1 MMSSSERLA
10 TATTLPVR
18 LGLIWQRRLRD
29 ALTRF
34 AHAQTLPQLP
44 FTANPFFA
52 AVDYLTD
59 TFERQ
64 TLFWD
69 TLRQR
74 GDNYLE
80 HAKAGKPPLLH
91 FDYEIVVDGREFK
104 RPVNYALAAITPPA
118 GIEINPAARP
128 YVIIDP
134 RAGHGPGIGGFK
146 DDSEVGM
153 AMRAGS
159 PVYFCLFFP
168 EPQPGQTLDDVT
180 AAEADFLREV
190 IRRHPDSP
198 KPALVGNCQGG
209 WAAMLVAAQN
219 PELVGALVMNGAPV
233 SYWAG
238 NDGGNPM
245 RYAGGNL
252 GGAWTAL
259 LASDLG
265 GGKFDGAYLVDN
277 FENLDPAN
285 TLVTKNYH
293 LYDQIDTEPPRFL
306 EFERWW
312 GGYFLMNEEEIRW
325 IVENLFVGNNLTE
338 GKALGQ
344 KGAFDLRQ
352 LRAPVVVFASMG
364 DNITP
369 PQQAF
374 NWVLDLYPSTAALKA
389 SGQVI
394 VGLEHKTT
402 GHLGIFVSAKIA
414 QKEHAKIVELLHVI
428 ETLSPGLYQLKID
441 TLTGDDGKPRY
452 EAELIEREVEELR
465 GLQKFERHDEAPFAA
480 VEAVSAL
487 GTSIYSTLVR
497 PWLAPLVTEDAA
509 EIGRQLHPLRVQ
521 HWGWS
526 SYNPLARL
534 NAGVAEMV
542 REHRTPRDPA
552 LRPLE
557 RWASQQ
563 LATSLDLYRDLR
575 DATSEL
581 SFFNT
586 YGLLGLAGIGVEN
599 IPDYLRKDGQSEPEF
614 DDAALL
620 ARLPVGDNADGMIR
634 LAILITQG
642 LSSVKVERRSAAYE
656 WLVQERTLA
665 ALDPAERHARI
676 REQSLLV
683 WRFPAEARKTLPR
696 LFDSHQALVTAFEH
710 FDALIHVIPG
720 ADEAL
725 GNLAELRA
733 EVLPERP
740 KAEWPSAAPT
750 AVAVAAAEA
759 AEASASAATA
769 ATKPARTV
777 TRRAP
782 AKPAT
787 TTPAAETTAKPARRR
802 PAAKTA
808 TTDKDKE

>member
-1 MMSSSERLA
+1 MLSSSERLA
-10 TATTLPVR
+10 TASTLPVR
-18 LGLIWQRRLRD
+18 LGLLWQRRIRD

-34 AHAQTLPQLP
+34 AHAQTLPQVP

-52 AVDYLTD
+52 AFDYLAD
-59 TFERQ
+59 SFERQ

-69 TLRQR
+69 TFRQR

-91 FDYEIVVDGREFK
+91 FSYDIIVDGRQFK
-104 RPVNYALAAITPPA
+104 RPVNYALAAITPPE
-118 GIEINPAARP
+118 GVVIDPEARP

-153 AMRAGS
+153 ALRAGS

-168 EPQPGQTLDDVT
+168 EPEAGQTLADVT

-265 GGKFDGAYLVDN
+265 KGKFDGAYLVDN
-277 FENLDPAN
+277 FEGLDPAN
-285 TLVTKNYH
+285 TLVKKNYH

-325 IVENLFVGNNLTE
+325 IVENLFIGNNLTE
-338 GKALGQ
+338 GKAVSQ
-344 KGAFDLRQ
+344 AGAFDLRQ

-374 NWVLDLYPSTAALKA
+374 NWILDLYPNTAALKH

-414 QKEHAKIVELLHVI
+414 QKEHAKIVELLQVI
-428 ETLSPGLYQLKID
+428 ETLEPGLYQLKID
-441 TLTGDDGKPRY
+441 TVTGDDGQPRY

-480 VEAVSAL
+480 VEAISTL

-526 SYNPLARL
+526 SYNPLAKL
-534 NAGVAEMV
+534 NAGVAEVV
-542 REHRTPRDPA
+542 REHRQPREPE
-552 LRPLE
+552 LRSLE
-557 RWASQQ
+557 RWATQQ

-581 SFFNT
+581 QFFHT

-599 IPDYLRKDGQSEPEF
+599 IPDYLKKQGQAEPQF

-620 ARLPVGDNADGMIR
+620 ARLPKGDNADGLIR

-642 LSSVKVERRSAAYE
+642 LSSIKVERRSAAYE
-656 WLVQERTLA
+656 WLLQEPALA
-665 ALDPAERHARI
+665 ALAPETRHAKI
-676 REQSLLV
+676 REQALLA
-683 WRFPAEARKTLPR
+683 WRFPAEARKTLPQ
-696 LFDSHQALVTAFEH
+696 LFDSRDALASAFEH
-710 FDALIHVIPG
+710 FDALVHVIP
-720 ADEAL
+720 DSTEAL
-725 GNLAELRA
+725 HNLAELRA
-733 EVLPERP
+733 EVLPTRTVT
-740 KAEWPSAAPT
+740 EWPAAKTPTAAPP
-750 AVAVAAAEA
+750 ADE
-759 AEASASAATA
+759 
-769 ATKPARTV
+769 KPARTV
-777 TRRAP
+777 TRR
-782 AKPAT
+782 KPAASK
-787 TTPAAETTAKPARRR
+787 PAATPTSTATTTAKPARRK
-802 PAAKTA
+802 PSAGKTA
-808 TTDKDKE
+808 TKEDKE

>member
-10 TATTLPVR
+10 TATTLQAR
-18 LGLIWQRRLRD
+18 LGLLWQRRLRD

-34 AHAQTLPQLP
+34 THAQTVPELP

-52 AVDYLTD
+52 AFDYLSD
-59 TFERQ
+59 SFERQ
-64 TLFWD
+64 VLFWD

-80 HAKAGKPPLLH
+80 HEKAGKPPLLH
-91 FDYEIVVDGREFK
+91 FAYDIILDARTFK
-104 RPVNYALAAITPPA
+104 RPVNYALAAITPPE
-118 GIEINPAARP
+118 GVKIDPASRP
-128 YVIIDP
+128 YVILDP

-153 AMRAGS
+153 ALRAGN
-159 PVYFCLFFP
+159 PVYFCIFFP
-168 EPQPGQTLDDVT
+168 EPEAGQTLADVT
-180 AAEADFLREV
+180 ATQAEFLREV

-252 GGAWTAL
+252 GGAWSAL

-306 EFERWW
+306 DFERWW

-325 IVENLFVGNNLTE
+325 IVENLFIGNNLTE
-338 GKALGQ
+338 GKATARS
-344 KGAFDLRQ
+344 GAYDLHQ

-374 NWVLDLYPSTAALKA
+374 NWILDLYPSTAALKA
-389 SGQVI
+389 SGQVV

-414 QKEHAKIVELLHVI
+414 LKEHAKIVELLEVI
-428 ETLSPGLYQLKID
+428 ETLEPGLYQLKID
-441 TLTGDDGKPRY
+441 TVTGDDGQPRY
-452 EAELIEREVEELR
+452 EAELIERAVEELR

-480 VEAVSAL
+480 VEAISAL

-509 EIGRQLHPLRVQ
+509 KIGRQLHPLRVQ

-526 SYNPLARL
+526 SLNPLARL
-534 NAGVAEMV
+534 NAGLAEVV
-542 REHRTPRDPA
+542 REHRKPRDPE
-552 LRPLE
+552 LRTLE
-557 RWASQQ
+557 RWGTKQ

-575 DATSEL
+575 DAKSEL
-581 SFFNT
+581 EFFSL
-586 YGLLGLAGIGVEN
+586 YGMLALAGIGSEN
-599 IPDYLRKDGQSEPEF
+599 IPDYLKKDGQAEPDF

-620 ARLPVGDNADGMIR
+620 ARLPQGDNADGMIR

-642 LSSVKVERRSAAYE
+642 LSSIKVERRSAAYE

-665 ALDPAERHARI
+665 ALSPQERHTKL
-676 REQSLLV
+676 REQALLV
-683 WRFPAEARKTLPR
+683 WRFPAEARKTLPQ
-696 LFDSHQALVTAFEH
+696 LFDSRDALATAFEH

-720 ADEAL
+720 ATEAL
-725 GNLAELRA
+725 HNLAELRA
-733 EVLPERP
+733 ELLPITP
-740 KAEWPSAAPT
+740 QKPVPSVPEPARQ
-750 AVAVAAAEA
+750 AAE
-759 AEASASAATA
+759 TD
-769 ATKPARTV
+769 PARTV
-777 TRRAP
+777 TRRKPA
-782 AKPAT
+782 AKPV
-787 TTPAAETTAKPARRR
+787 TPANDDAKPARRR
-802 PAAKTA
+802 P
-808 TTDKDKE
+808 TTSRPKEDKE